1 MRNAEFALLLVEGVY
16 FRQDIF
22 GQDEQDFRDLQ
33 DFVEDAGLHLVD
45 LVNPVNPVYFLPVGA
60 IRWLQAIGS
69 LYITASSI
77 GKKQHTSPLA
87 DLAAVR
93 VYISHVKFT

>member
-1 MRNAEFALLLVEGVY
+1 MRNRRNAEYGVY

-33 DFVEDAGLHLVD
+33 DFVEDVGLHLVD

-60 IRWLQAIGS
+60 IRWLAAIGS
-69 LYITASSI
+69 LYMTASPSPTL
-77 GKKQHTSPLA
+77 KQ
-87 DLAAVR
+87 
-93 VYISHVKFT
+93 